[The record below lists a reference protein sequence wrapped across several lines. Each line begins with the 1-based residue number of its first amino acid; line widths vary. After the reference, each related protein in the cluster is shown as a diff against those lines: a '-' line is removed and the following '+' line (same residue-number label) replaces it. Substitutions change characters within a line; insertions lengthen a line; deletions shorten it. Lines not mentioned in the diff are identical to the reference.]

1 MDRRKVFA
9 AWMEELGYEQVS
21 MQLVIRSR
29 LCWEEDWKVG
39 RRLEIVE
46 HRTVGRVSL
55 PLSFEYE
62 ARRVLVVHCCCYG
75 NVGWKKFLA
84 GLEES

>member
-9 AWMEELGYEQVS
+9 VWMEELGYEQVS

-39 RRLEIVE
+39 EAARNSGTQDCGESILAAEL
-46 HRTVGRVSL
+46 RV
-55 PLSFEYE
+55 
-62 ARRVLVVHCCCYG
+62 
-75 NVGWKKFLA
+75 
-84 GLEES
+84 

>member
-62 ARRVLVVHCCCYG
+62 AGCALLLLWKCRVEKVS
-75 NVGWKKFLA
+75 GWA
-84 GLEES
+84 

>member
-9 AWMEELGYEQVS
+9 VWMEELGYEQLL
-21 MQLVIRSR
+21 MQLVIRGR

-46 HRTVGRVSL
+46 HRTAGRVSL
-55 PLSFEYE
+55 
-62 ARRVLVVHCCCYG
+62 R
-75 NVGWKKFLA
+75 
-84 GLEES
+84 